1 MSKTPKS
8 IEEALQGR
16 PGTEP
21 IGDMEEAISRIQ
33 SKMGVPLTGVDQ
45 EPTDEELT
53 AMIPGPTLDETI
65 QAARRE
71 AQLQAKLM
79 DPTLESAPIQNPIPT
94 VTTNTTTSPTL
105 TSPVQEAALT
115 ESPQSVATDSIQAS
129 VEAIRLLDP
138 RPNQWPVDVVR
149 LAEYLAGPDFTIN
162 WVESQIRV
170 LSTVPDIVPSPNQW
184 KLPAEVDLPKLV
196 FDIIRTPGWLSREW
210 PSLRVLM
217 GGPIGNIQWAA
228 KVLVT
233 LSIFQAVN
241 LVGMFD
247 GQKC

>member
-1 MSKTPKS
+1 MSKTPKN

-16 PGTEP
+16 PG
-21 IGDMEEAISRIQ
+21 MESDEEIQ
-33 SKMGVPLTGVDQ
+33 E
-45 EPTDEELT
+45 EPTL
-53 AMIPGPTLDETI
+53 GETI
-65 QAARRE
+65 QAAQRE
-71 AQLQAKLM
+71 AQLQAQLM
-79 DPTLESAPIQNPIPT
+79 DPTLESAPIQNPIPCP
-94 VTTNTTTSPTL
+94 VMMTNTTTSPTL
-105 TSPVQEAALT
+105 TNPVPEAALT
-115 ESPQSVATDSIQAS
+115 ESPQHAATDSIRAS
-129 VEAIRLLDP
+129 AEAIKLLDP

-217 GGPIGNIQWAA
+217 GGSMGNTQWAA

-233 LSIFQAVN
+233 LAIFQAVN

-247 GQKC
+247 GTECG

>member
-1 MSKTPKS
+1 M
-8 IEEALQGR
+8 
-16 PGTEP
+16 
-21 IGDMEEAISRIQ
+21 
-33 SKMGVPLTGVDQ
+33 
-45 EPTDEELT
+45 
-53 AMIPGPTLDETI
+53 
-65 QAARRE
+65 
-71 AQLQAKLM
+71 
-79 DPTLESAPIQNPIPT
+79 
-94 VTTNTTTSPTL
+94 
-105 TSPVQEAALT
+105 
-115 ESPQSVATDSIQAS
+115 
-129 VEAIRLLDP
+129 
-138 RPNQWPVDVVR
+138 VR

-217 GGPIGNIQWAA
+217 GGSMGNIQWAA

-233 LSIFQAVN
+233 LAIFQAVN

-247 GQKC
+247 GTECR

>member
-1 MSKTPKS
+1 MSKSETPKS

-16 PGTEP
+16 PGMEP
-21 IGDMEEAISRIQ
+21 
-33 SKMGVPLTGVDQ
+33 
-45 EPTDEELT
+45 DEE
-53 AMIPGPTLDETI
+53 IQEEPTLDETI
-65 QAARRE
+65 QAVQRE
-71 AQLQAKLM
+71 AQLQAQLTDQPM
-79 DPTLESAPIQNPIPT
+79 GT
-94 VTTNTTTSPTL
+94 TTNTTTSPTL
-105 TSPVQEAALT
+105 TNPMPEAALT
-115 ESPQSVATDSIQAS
+115 ESHRPVTVDSTPES
-129 VEAIRLLDP
+129 VEAIKLLDP
-138 RPNQWPVDVVR
+138 RPNHWPADMVR

-217 GGPIGNIQWAA
+217 GGSMGNIQWAA

-233 LSIFQAVN
+233 LAIFQAVN

-247 GQKC
+247 GTQC